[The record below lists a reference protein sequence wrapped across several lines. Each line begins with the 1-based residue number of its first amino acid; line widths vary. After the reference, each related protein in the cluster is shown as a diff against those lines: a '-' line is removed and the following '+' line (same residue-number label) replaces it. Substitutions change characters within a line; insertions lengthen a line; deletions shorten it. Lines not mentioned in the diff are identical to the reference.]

1 MARPLTTAQKIN
13 GALRR
18 VPAWPL
24 YVLGALWA
32 AFLFWQALTGRLGV
46 EPINALEREY
56 GDTALKLLVAGLAV
70 TPLLKYTRVS
80 LLKFRRAIGLLTFFF
95 VLAHFLVWALL
106 DVQSFGRVW
115 ADILKRPYV
124 TVGMIAFLGLIP
136 LALTS
141 NNLSIR
147 RLGRSWRRL
156 HQLVYGIAIL
166 GAVHYI
172 WLAKGFQIEPLVYLG
187 LILGLL
193 AARVRWARFFADR
206 TVRA

>member
-1 MARPLTTAQKIN
+1 MARPLTTAQRIN
-13 GALRR
+13 GMLRR
-18 VPAWPL
+18 VPAWSL
-24 YVLGALWA
+24 YVLGAIWA
-32 AFLFWQALTGRLGV
+32 GFLFWQALTGRLGV

-70 TPLLKYTRVS
+70 TPLMKYTRVS
-80 LLKFRRAIGLLTFFF
+80 LLKFRRAIGLLCFFF
-95 VLAHFLVWALL
+95 VLAHFSVWALL

-141 NNLSIR
+141 NNWSVR
-147 RLGRSWRRL
+147 RLGRNWRRL

-193 AARVRWARFFADR
+193 ATRIRWKSLLQQR
-206 TVRA
+206 RAAA

>member
-1 MARPLTTAQKIN
+1 MARPLTTAQRIN
-13 GALRR
+13 GMLRR

-24 YVLGALWA
+24 YVLGAIWA
-32 AFLFWQALTGRLGV
+32 GFLFWQALTGRLGV

-70 TPLLKYTRVS
+70 TPLMKYTRVS
-80 LLKFRRAIGLLTFFF
+80 LLKFRRAIGLLCFFF
-95 VLAHFLVWALL
+95 VLAHFSVWALL

-124 TVGMIAFLGLIP
+124 TVGVIAFLGLIP

-141 NNLSIR
+141 NNWSVR
-147 RLGRSWRRL
+147 RLGRNWRRL

-193 AARVRWARFFADR
+193 ATRIRWKSVLQQR
-206 TVRA
+206 RAAA

>member
-13 GALRR
+13 GVLRR
-18 VPAWPL
+18 VPTWSL

-56 GDTALKLLVAGLAV
+56 GDTALKLLVASLAV
-70 TPLLKYTRVS
+70 TPLMKYTRVS

-95 VLAHFLVWALL
+95 VLAHFSVWALL

-115 ADILKRPYV
+115 ADILKRPYI
-124 TVGMIAFLGLIP
+124 TVGMIAFVGLIP

-147 RLGRSWRRL
+147 KLGRNWRRL

-166 GAVHYI
+166 GAVHFI
-172 WLAKGFQIEPLVYLG
+172 WLSKGFQIEPLVYLG

-193 AARVRWARFFADR
+193 ATRIRWKTFKRRDVVG
-206 TVRA
+206 T

>member
-13 GALRR
+13 GVLRR

-24 YVLGALWA
+24 YVLGGLWA

-70 TPLLKYTRVS
+70 TPLLKYTRIS

-95 VLAHFLVWALL
+95 VLAHFSVWALL

-124 TVGMIAFLGLIP
+124 TVGMIAFVGLIP

-147 RLGRSWRRL
+147 KLGRNWRRL

-166 GAVHYI
+166 GAVHFI
-172 WLAKGFQIEPLVYLG
+172 WLSKGFQIEPLVYLG

-193 AARVRWARFFADR
+193 ATRIRWNALKARGA
-206 TVRA
+206 VRA

>member
-1 MARPLTTAQKIN
+1 MARLLTPAQRIN
-13 GALRR
+13 GVLRR

-24 YVLGALWA
+24 YVLGAIWA
-32 AFLFWQALTGRLGV
+32 GFLFWQALTGRLGV

-70 TPLLKYTRVS
+70 TPLMKYTRVS
-80 LLKFRRAIGLLTFFF
+80 LLKFRRAIGLLCFFF
-95 VLAHFLVWALL
+95 VLAHFSVWALL
-106 DVQSFGRVW
+106 DVQSVGRVW

-141 NNLSIR
+141 NDWSIR
-147 RLGRSWRRL
+147 RLGRNWRRL

-193 AARVRWARFFADR
+193 ATRIRWKSLFQQR
-206 TVRA
+206 RAPA

>member
-1 MARPLTTAQKIN
+1 MARPLTTAQKTN

-70 TPLLKYTRVS
+70 TPLLKYTRIS

-193 AARVRWARFFADR
+193 AARIRWARFFADR

>member
-1 MARPLTTAQKIN
+1 MARPLTAAQKIN
-13 GALRR
+13 GVLRR

-24 YVLGALWA
+24 YALGAAWA

-56 GDTALKLLVAGLAV
+56 GDTAIKLLVTGLAV

-80 LLKFRRAIGLLTFFF
+80 LMRFRRAIGLLTFFF
-95 VLAHFLVWALL
+95 VLAHFSVWALL

-124 TVGMIAFLGLIP
+124 TVGMIAFVGLIP

-141 NNLSIR
+141 NNWSVR
-147 RLGRSWRRL
+147 RLGRNWRRL

-193 AARVRWARFFADR
+193 ATRIRWKRLVAERFGTA
-206 TVRA
+206 

>member
-70 TPLLKYTRVS
+70 TPLLRYTRVS

-193 AARVRWARFFADR
+193 AARIRWARFFADR

>member
-1 MARPLTTAQKIN
+1 MARPLTTAQRIN
-13 GALRR
+13 GMLRR

-24 YVLGALWA
+24 YVLGAIWA
-32 AFLFWQALTGRLGV
+32 GFLFWQALTGRLGV

-70 TPLLKYTRVS
+70 TPLMKYTRVS
-80 LLKFRRAIGLLTFFF
+80 LLKFRRAIGLLCFFF
-95 VLAHFLVWALL
+95 VVAHFSVWALL

-141 NNLSIR
+141 NNWSVR
-147 RLGRSWRRL
+147 RLGRNWRRL

-193 AARVRWARFFADR
+193 ATRIRWKSVLQQR
-206 TVRA
+206 RAAA

>member
-13 GALRR
+13 GVLRR
-18 VPAWPL
+18 VPTWSL

-56 GDTALKLLVAGLAV
+56 GDTALKLLVASLAV
-70 TPLLKYTRVS
+70 TPLMKYTRVS

-95 VLAHFLVWALL
+95 VLAHFSVWALL

-115 ADILKRPYV
+115 ADILKRPYI
-124 TVGMIAFLGLIP
+124 TVGMIAFVGLIP

-147 RLGRSWRRL
+147 KLGRNWRRL

-166 GAVHYI
+166 GAVHFI
-172 WLAKGFQIEPLVYLG
+172 WLSKGFQIEPLVYLG

-193 AARVRWARFFADR
+193 VTRIRWKTFKRRDVVG
-206 TVRA
+206 T

>member
-13 GALRR
+13 GVLRR
-18 VPAWPL
+18 VPTWSL

-32 AFLFWQALTGRLGV
+32 AFLFWQALTGQLGV

-56 GDTALKLLVAGLAV
+56 GDTALKLLVASLAV
-70 TPLLKYTRVS
+70 TPLMKYTRVS

-95 VLAHFLVWALL
+95 VLAHFSVWALL

-115 ADILKRPYV
+115 ADILKRPYI
-124 TVGMIAFLGLIP
+124 TVGMIAFVGLIP

-147 RLGRSWRRL
+147 KLGRNWRRL

-166 GAVHYI
+166 GAVHFI
-172 WLAKGFQIEPLVYLG
+172 WLSKGFQIEPLVYLG

-193 AARVRWARFFADR
+193 ATRIRWKTFKRRDVVG
-206 TVRA
+206 T

>member
-1 MARPLTTAQKIN
+1 MARPLTPAQKIN

-193 AARVRWARFFADR
+193 AARIRWARFFADR

>member
-1 MARPLTTAQKIN
+1 MARPLTTAQRIN
-13 GALRR
+13 GMLRR

-24 YVLGALWA
+24 YVLGAIWA
-32 AFLFWQALTGRLGV
+32 GFLFWQALTGRLGV

-70 TPLLKYTRVS
+70 TPLMKYTRVS
-80 LLKFRRAIGLLTFFF
+80 LLKFRRAIGLLCFFF
-95 VLAHFLVWALL
+95 VLAHFSVWALL

-141 NNLSIR
+141 NNWSVR
-147 RLGRSWRRL
+147 RLGRNWRRL

-193 AARVRWARFFADR
+193 ATRIRWKSLLQQR
-206 TVRA
+206 RAAA

>member
-13 GALRR
+13 GVLRR
-18 VPAWPL
+18 VPTWSL

-95 VLAHFLVWALL
+95 VLAHFSVWALL

-115 ADILKRPYV
+115 ADILKRPYI
-124 TVGMIAFLGLIP
+124 TVGMIAFVGLIP

-147 RLGRSWRRL
+147 KLGRNWRRL

-166 GAVHYI
+166 GAVHFI
-172 WLAKGFQIEPLVYLG
+172 WLSKGFQIEPLVYLG

-193 AARVRWARFFADR
+193 VTRIRWKTFKRRDVVG
-206 TVRA
+206 T

>member
-1 MARPLTTAQKIN
+1 MARPLTPAQRIN
-13 GALRR
+13 GVLRR

-24 YVLGALWA
+24 YVLGAIWA
-32 AFLFWQALTGRLGV
+32 GFLFWQALTGRLGV

-70 TPLLKYTRVS
+70 TPLMKYTRVS
-80 LLKFRRAIGLLTFFF
+80 LLKFRRAIGLLCFFF
-95 VLAHFLVWALL
+95 VLAHFSVWALL
-106 DVQSFGRVW
+106 DVQSVGRVW

-141 NNLSIR
+141 NDWSIR
-147 RLGRSWRRL
+147 RLGRNWRRL

-193 AARVRWARFFADR
+193 ATRIRWKSLFQQR
-206 TVRA
+206 RAPA

>member
-1 MARPLTTAQKIN
+1 MARPPGTAQKIN
-13 GALRR
+13 SVLRR

-24 YVLGALWA
+24 YVLGAAWA

-56 GDTALKLLVAGLAV
+56 GDTAIKLLVAGLAV
-70 TPLLKYTRVS
+70 TPLMKYTRVS
-80 LLKFRRAIGLLTFFF
+80 LMKFRRAIGLLTFFF
-95 VLAHFLVWALL
+95 VLAHFSVWALL

-141 NNLSIR
+141 NNWSVR
-147 RLGRSWRRL
+147 RLGRNWRRL

-193 AARVRWARFFADR
+193 ATRIRWRRLMAERFGTA
-206 TVRA
+206 

>member
-70 TPLLKYTRVS
+70 TPLLKYARVS

-193 AARVRWARFFADR
+193 AARIRWARFFADR

>member
-1 MARPLTTAQKIN
+1 MARPSGIAQSIN

-24 YVLGALWA
+24 YGLGAAWA

-70 TPLLKYTRVS
+70 TPLMKYARVS

-95 VLAHFLVWALL
+95 VLAHFSVWALL

-141 NNLSIR
+141 NNWSVR
-147 RLGRSWRRL
+147 RLGRNWRRL
-156 HQLVYGIAIL
+156 HQLVYPIAIL

-193 AARVRWARFFADR
+193 ATRVRWKRLLGPRPTEA
-206 TVRA
+206 

>member
-1 MARPLTTAQKIN
+1 MARPLTTAQQIN
-13 GALRR
+13 GMLRR

-24 YVLGALWA
+24 YVLGAIWA
-32 AFLFWQALTGRLGV
+32 GFLFWQALTGRLGV
-46 EPINALEREY
+46 EPINELEREY

-70 TPLLKYTRVS
+70 TPLMKYTRVS
-80 LLKFRRAIGLLTFFF
+80 LLKFRRAIGLLCFFF
-95 VLAHFLVWALL
+95 VLAHFSVWALL

-124 TVGMIAFLGLIP
+124 TVGMIAFLGLLP

-141 NNLSIR
+141 NNWSVR
-147 RLGRSWRRL
+147 RLGRNWRRL

-193 AARVRWARFFADR
+193 ATRIRFKSLLQQR
-206 TVRA
+206 RAGA